1 MPRPYSRGQS
11 VEEEDDVALVAEG
24 DFSDARGVFENAED
38 ADDRRWIDRFA
49 ESFVVEAD
57 VAAGDGSA
65 EGGAGFGEA
74 VDGFAELPHHFG
86 LFGAA
91 KIEAIRGG
99 DGPRAATSHVAG
111 RYRDR
116 GHCANARIQI
126 APAAHS
132 LGGERKPALHG
143 SWLRLLGAHD
153 CRVARRRTRQ
163 SV

>member
-1 MPRPYSRGQS
+1 MLRPYKGIRS
-11 VEEEDDVALVAEG
+11 VQQKYGVTFLAEG
-24 DFSDARGVFENAED
+24 DFQDVRGVVENAED

-111 RYRDR
+111 RFGDR
-116 GHCANARIQI
+116 VHCANARIQM
-126 APAAHS
+126 APAAIAV
-132 LGGERKPALHG
+132 GGERKPALHA
-143 SWLRLLGAHD
+143 SIPRNLDAPD
-153 CRVARRRTRQ
+153 CRIARPRTGQ
-163 SV
+163 S